1 MKTLGIGMVGS
12 GFMGRSHT
20 IAFRAAPGIF
30 NSPLTPVLEMIADID
45 DRTAAAAAKTLGY
58 ARSTGHWQALV
69 ADPAVDLVD
78 ITTPNELHKPIALAA
93 IALGK
98 PVYSE
103 KPLAVNA
110 AEAKEM
116 ADAADRAGIK
126 TFVGFSYVQN
136 PMVGLAREIVRS
148 GEIGEV
154 VSFRGLHA
162 EDYMA
167 DANAPWT
174 WRLDPKGGHGVVADL
189 GSHIISITRH
199 VVGPIE
205 SLVGQIATVVKER
218 PVAPGAKEKRA
229 VEVDDEARALVRF
242 ANGATGSIEATWV
255 ATGRKMSLTFEVTG
269 SKGTIFVDMER
280 FNELQLYTMD
290 QAKGRQ
296 GFKTILTGP
305 DHKFYREFCPAPG
318 HQLGFNDFKTLEVR
332 AILDELAGGPNAIP
346 NFREAWEVQRTVDA
360 IVQSARSGRW
370 LKVSEV

>member
-45 DRTAAAAAKTLGY
+45 DKTAAAAARNLGY
-58 ARSTGHWQALV
+58 SRSTGNWQALI
-69 ADPAVDLVD
+69 ADPAVELVD
-78 ITTPNELHKPIALAA
+78 ITTPNELHKPMALAA
-93 IALGK
+93 LALGK
-98 PVYSE
+98 PVYCE

-116 ADAADRAGIK
+116 ADAADKAGIK

-167 DANAPWT
+167 DASAPWT
-174 WRLDPKGGHGVVADL
+174 WRLDPKGGQGAVADL
-189 GSHIISITRH
+189 GSHIISIARH
-199 VVGPIE
+199 VVGPID
-205 SLVGQIATVVKER
+205 SLVGQVATVVKER
-218 PVAPGAKEKRA
+218 PVAAGAKEKRP

-242 ANGATGSIEATWV
+242 AGGATGSIEATWV

-346 NFREAWEVQRTVDA
+346 NFREAYEVQRTVDA
-360 IVQSARSGRW
+360 IVRSAKEKRW
-370 LKVSEV
+370 LNVSEV

>member
-1 MKTLGIGMVGS
+1 MKTLGIGLVGS

-30 NSPLTPVLEMIADID
+30 GSPLTPSLEMVADID
-45 DRTAAAAAKTLGY
+45 DKTAAAAAKSLGY
-58 ARSTGHWQALV
+58 ARSTGDWRKLV
-69 ADPAVDLVD
+69 ADPAVELVD
-78 ITTPNELHKPIALAA
+78 VSTPNELHKPISLAA

-98 PVYSE
+98 PVYCE

-116 ADAADRAGIK
+116 ADAAEKAGVK

-136 PMVGLAREIVRS
+136 PMVGLAREIVRN

-154 VSFRGLHA
+154 VSFRGIHA
-162 EDYMA
+162 EDYMSDPA
-167 DANAPWT
+167 APWT

-189 GSHIISITRH
+189 GSHIISIARH

-205 SLVGQIATVVKER
+205 SLVGQIATAVKER
-218 PVAPGAKEKRA
+218 PVAPGATEKRA
-229 VEVDDEARALVRF
+229 VEVDDQARALVRF
-242 ANGATGSIEATWV
+242 AGGATGSIEASWI
-255 ATGRKMSLTFEVTG
+255 ATGRKMTLAFEVTG

-280 FNELQLYTMD
+280 FNELQLYIAG
-290 QAKGRQ
+290 QPKGRE

-305 DHKFYREFCPAPG
+305 EHKFYREFCPAPG

-332 AILDELAGGPNAIP
+332 AILDELSGGPNAIP
-346 NFREAWEVQRTVDA
+346 DFREAYEVQRTVDA
-360 IVQSARSGRW
+360 IVRSAKENRW
-370 LKVSEV
+370 LKLSEV